1 MRRVYKEPEGDT
13 DMDHINTTALIA
25 LEDDQLDCVAGGTGM
40 PAPGAWKGIQMGD
53 VNINIDIDVN
63 TQVNIINFIGNM
75 IKANGDVL
83 FQFGQQ
89 A

>member
-1 MRRVYKEPEGDT
+1 MENVT
-13 DMDHINTTALIA
+13 STALIA
-25 LEDDQLDCVAGGTGM
+25 LEDDQLDCVAGGTAL
-40 PAPGAWKGIQMGD
+40 PALDAFKGIHMGD

-63 TQVNIINFIGNM
+63 TQLNIINFIGNT
-75 IKANGDVL
+75 IKAYGDVL

>member
-1 MRRVYKEPEGDT
+1 
-13 DMDHINTTALIA
+13 MDNVNGTGLIA
-25 LEDDQLDCVAGGTGM
+25 LEDDQLDCVAGGSAL
-40 PAPGAWKGIQMGD
+40 PALDAFKGIQMGD

-63 TQVNIINFIGNM
+63 TQLNIINFIGNM

-89 A
+89 T

>member
-1 MRRVYKEPEGDT
+1 
-13 DMDHINTTALIA
+13 MDNVNGTGLIA
-25 LEDDQLDCVAGGTGM
+25 LEDDLLDCVAGGSAL
-40 PAPGAWKGIQMGD
+40 PALDAFKGIQMGD

-63 TQVNIINFIGNM
+63 TQLNIINFIGNM

-89 A
+89 T

>member
-1 MRRVYKEPEGDT
+1 MENT
-13 DMDHINTTALIA
+13 TTALIA
-25 LEDDQLDCVAGGTGM
+25 LEDDQLDCVAGGTGL
-40 PAPGAWKGIQMGD
+40 PALDAWKGIHTGD

-63 TQVNIINFIGNM
+63 TQLNIINFIGNS
-75 IKANGDVL
+75 IKAYGDVL

>member
-1 MRRVYKEPEGDT
+1 
-13 DMDHINTTALIA
+13 MDNLTSTALIA
-25 LEDDQLDCVAGGTGM
+25 LEDDQLDCVAGGTAL
-40 PAPGAWKGIQMGD
+40 PAMDAFKGIHVGD

-63 TQVNIINFIGNM
+63 TQVNIINFIGNT
-75 IKANGDVL
+75 IKAYGDVL

>member
-1 MRRVYKEPEGDT
+1 MENLT
-13 DMDHINTTALIA
+13 STALIA
-25 LEDDQLDCVAGGTGM
+25 LEDDQLDCVAGGTAL
-40 PAPGAWKGIQMGD
+40 PAMDAFKGIHMGD

-63 TQVNIINFIGNM
+63 TQVNIINFIGNT
-75 IKANGDVL
+75 IKAYGDVL

>member
-1 MRRVYKEPEGDT
+1 MENVKS
-13 DMDHINTTALIA
+13 TALIA
-25 LEDDQLDCVAGGTGM
+25 LDDDQLDCVAGGTAL
-40 PAPGAWKGIQMGD
+40 PSLDAFKGIHMGD

-63 TQVNIINFIGNM
+63 TQINIINFIGNM